1 MTKENKT
8 VTINDKEYNIDDL
21 TQEQQVMLNHITD
34 LDRKL
39 NTTLFNADQL
49 KVGRDSFVA
58 LLTQSLE
65 NPEVPEAEVV
75 N

>member
-8 VTINDKEYNIDDL
+8 VTVNDKEYNIDDL

-49 KVGRDSFVA
+49 KVGRESFIS
-58 LLTQSLE
+58 LLAQSLE
-65 NPEVPEAEVV
+65 KAEVPEAEVV

>member
-1 MTKENKT
+1 MTKEPKT

-21 TQEQQVMLNHITD
+21 TDEQKVMLNHITD

-49 KVGRDSFVA
+49 KVGMDSFVA
-58 LLTQSLE
+58 LLAQSLE